1 MLALETGQITRLGLA
16 GVSPHY
22 VSTGHLVYAVE
33 DGSVRAVPFDAASLE
48 AIGNSVPLVEGVIV
62 KASGAANFG
71 ISDTGRIERRIARL
85 MLGLPET
92 AVQDRELDAAAM
104 NVYVGDYQLG
114 PLVLRVYQDG
124 QLTRSAIWSLCVA
137 DGPVCP

>member
-1 MLALETGQITRLGLA
+1 
-16 GVSPHY
+16 
-22 VSTGHLVYAVE
+22 
-33 DGSVRAVPFDAASLE
+33 
-48 AIGNSVPLVEGVIV
+48 
-62 KASGAANFG
+62 
-71 ISDTGRIERRIARL
+71 